1 MREIIDN
8 NQANDRK
15 NNNSLMLELAR
26 LMAGDFSN
34 QKQAFEDPVNYA
46 HIRVFFRPLPFA
58 FFSGIGFYSEQVYDY
73 DLWSTYRQGVHRL
86 VDGEDHIYIE
96 NYSLKDAL
104 LYAGAGRNLEILQ
117 TITPESIERRYNCS
131 MIFVRE
137 GGTFRGRVEGKN
149 CLIQR
154 NGCQTYLVSEVEL
167 TENTW
172 VSLDR
177 GMNVNTNKQ
186 VWGSTSGPLRFEKRE
201 SFAGE
206 LPEMIASS
214 SSYYP

>member
-58 FFSGIGFYSEQVYDY
+58 FFSAIGFYSEQVYDY
-73 DLWSTYRQGVHRL
+73 DLWTPYRQGVHRL
-86 VDGEDHIYIE
+86 VDRGDHIYIE

-104 LYAGAGRNLEILQ
+104 LYAGSGSNLEILQ
-117 TITPESIERRYNCS
+117 TITPESIERRHNCS

-137 GGTFRGRVEGKN
+137 GGTFRGRVEGNN

-177 GMNVNTNKQ
+177 GMNVNTNEQ

-201 SFAGE
+201 SFASE

-214 SSYYP
+214 SSYYS